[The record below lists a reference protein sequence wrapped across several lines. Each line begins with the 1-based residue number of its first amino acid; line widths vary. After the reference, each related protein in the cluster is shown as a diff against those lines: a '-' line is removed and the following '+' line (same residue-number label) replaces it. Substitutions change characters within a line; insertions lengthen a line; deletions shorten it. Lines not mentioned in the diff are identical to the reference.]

1 MTTDSKRGEQQAG
14 RPPSSRP
21 LISLDEVVG
30 STTAELISRVA
41 GDLIGDL
48 ISGGGASPPGRGA
61 RSQPGQAAASMAQLL
76 ERFERCDKEL
86 AKLQQQADVR
96 AERLRREAG
105 GEEGAYLGK
114 VAALEAEWAGMRSG
128 FGQLEGRLT
137 GVTQSATKIGNR
149 LQNADLYRRRALEAV
164 DQITCLQEFAHAR
177 DPSDLPPMFHDDA
190 RLGEAAAMTG
200 KLLGVAQGLIR
211 SKERVGLGEPK
222 PRASAA
228 PALGSIEA
236 AVEQLE
242 LYRNVLDN
250 RVVSRFDAA
259 LSRQDMPAMADCARI
274 MAEFSRGESI
284 LVQRYISTRPMFT
297 NLRELQYAAQ
307 QQQQQAAAAAAAAGE
322 AGGGSGGAEA
332 AEAAADAAALRGLSS
347 LYKSILG
354 TMRDEAVVIEQ
365 VFPSPVRALS
375 AYIQRVFEQ
384 KVQTAVDAALR
395 PPAAGAGHA
404 QLRARLRLMAEV
416 YRRTRSLADDLQEL
430 CGGEEGAASAGVA
443 PVRELADS
451 VCADALE
458 AYLPMELRWLSG
470 LYEQKSGAA
479 RAQGAVGLCMES
491 VLDMLAMNEEA
502 ASRCVLLTPP
512 AQLAPALRQ
521 LFHASTR
528 RQANTGCLLEQVAVH
543 LVLGLGLVVDT

>member
-1 MTTDSKRGEQQAG
+1 MKAPKCQSQWSAFQAG
-14 RPPSSRP
+14 SHRGLARNSCPSHHMSWPTLP
-21 LISLDEVVG
+21 LPTFTVCPAHSAPSVTLY
-30 STTAELISRVA
+30 TTWTFACPAV
-41 GDLIGDL
+41 
-48 ISGGGASPPGRGA
+48 P
-61 RSQPGQAAASMAQLL
+61 LL
-76 ERFERCDKEL
+76 
-86 AKLQQQADVR
+86 Q
-96 AERLRREAG
+96 
-105 GEEGAYLGK
+105 
-114 VAALEAEWAGMRSG
+114 
-128 FGQLEGRLT
+128 
-137 GVTQSATKIGNR
+137 
-149 LQNADLYRRRALEAV
+149 
-164 DQITCLQEFAHAR
+164 
-177 DPSDLPPMFHDDA
+177 
-190 RLGEAAAMTG
+190 
-200 KLLGVAQGLIR
+200 
-211 SKERVGLGEPK
+211 
-222 PRASAA
+222 
-228 PALGSIEA
+228 GSIEA

-543 LVLGLGLVVDT
+543 LVLGLGLVVDTCTRALLGPFRPQLLLEQEAAAAAAAATPAAGAVGNGSSGGGAAGGGQQAARQGGTAAGAGGAGGTAPAAGPDRKSVV